1 MLTGV
6 LLISRCM
13 LVLSQHLHGLK
24 APAREGPLR
33 THCIRITVTL
43 PVQIDRLPVFYK
55 QRDALFFPTWAYV
68 VPTNLGRI
76 PVSFLETTIWVGKC
90 MLKKFHASL
99 SGWVCVVY

>member
-1 MLTGV
+1 
-6 LLISRCM
+6 M
-13 LVLSQHLHGLK
+13 LVPSQHLHVP
-24 APAREGPLR
+24 PAREGPLR
-33 THCIRITVTL
+33 TQCVRMTVTGAL

-90 MLKKFHASL
+90 ML
-99 SGWVCVVY
+99 